1 MSTAGK
7 SGTRGWRWPTKG
19 MAWTVAWVPYQT
31 AMLKGPCRVAWQIF
45 FTGIGQRTPWYGTL
59 KIQIQMIVEFNYM
72 VLLSWLNTIWP
83 QLNALQVVPLPP
95 KAAGTK
101 CYTLHA
107 VKPAHRHVKAPR
119 QLSKEEAPA
128 KKPGD
133 YEKILKSLSGH
144 KAIEVLYSR
153 LEQEL
158 LYQAVIMREGANV
171 WVVTVQIALRGL
183 EQAVRH

>member
-1 MSTAGK
+1 
-7 SGTRGWRWPTKG
+7 
-19 MAWTVAWVPYQT
+19 
-31 AMLKGPCRVAWQIF
+31 
-45 FTGIGQRTPWYGTL
+45 
-59 KIQIQMIVEFNYM
+59 M

-83 QLNALQVVPLPP
+83 QLNALQVVSLPLMPP

-144 KAIEVLYSR
+144 KAIEVLDSR

-158 LYQAVIMREGANV
+158 LYQAIIMREGLMFE
-171 WVVTVQIALRGL
+171 WSLCK
-183 EQAVRH
+183 